1 MDPRTLLNA
10 KTPRCEVIPNEQT
23 LVMILPAEE
32 VGITGEGMSD
42 DLMKINLN
50 ISNNDTMMQS

>member
-42 DLMKINLN
+42 DLMKINSN

>member
-42 DLMKINLN
+42 DLMKINFN